1 MSEEFKKKT
10 TDLNVDLS
18 YLRDVSSGSNEFMVE
33 MIELFLDQ
41 TPAYFEQLDQYIQ
54 EKNWL
59 RVADIAHKI
68 KPTLAFMGADSAKD
82 DMAEIE
88 VNARNLKNLDKIQPA
103 FQLLN
108 DLSSELFSKLEE
120 IKAGLKKAG

>member
-10 TDLNVDLS
+10 TDLNIDLS

-54 EKNWL
+54 EENWL

-88 VNARNLKNLDKIQPA
+88 VNARNLKNLHKIQPA